1 VFVFVFVFLFV
12 FVSLLFVHCA
22 FFVTPT
28 VFLLIGLILCSS
40 FVSDCF
46 TQVVYLVVLYL
57 TIIPYLIGTLL
68 GRLDFNGIIN
78 THHLYPYYIAIQ
90 LNFSIFALW
99 AMLSYFYFS
108 VEKKTASTKATG
120 DENNSKNNATEI
132 TLENEM
138 NTLDTSKHH
147 DYIFTSQEFAI
158 QDTTPKQTTETVTE
172 KSAQQPRYSFNI
184 FDGTCAS
191 GAFASFIHDGD
202 SDDEKVDNAATEHWA
217 AVQGHI

>member
-1 VFVFVFVFLFV
+1 MPF
-12 FVSLLFVHCA
+12 
-22 FFVTPT
+22 
-28 VFLLIGLILCSS
+28 LIGM
-40 FVSDCF
+40 V
-46 TQVVYLVVLYL
+46 
-57 TIIPYLIGTLL
+57 L
-68 GRLDFNGIIN
+68 GRLDFEGIIN
-78 THHLYPYYIAIQ
+78 SQFLHPYYVFAQ

-132 TLENEM
+132 TLENGM
-138 NTLDTSKHH
+138 NIDTSRHQ

-158 QDTTPKQTTETVTE
+158 QDTTPKLTPETVTE
-172 KSAQQPRYSFNI
+172 KSAPRPRYSFNI
-184 FDGTCAS
+184 FDGTGAS

-217 AVQGHI
+217 AVQDHI